1 MPLPIYLYIY
11 TYLFIYSLYIYILYI
26 FVYRRRRICLHMQ
39 YRCVLTWGVST
50 CPCEHMVT
58 QTCRRNYRYSLP
70 WLDIRGFRCTYTVS
84 WVKHKRVGLH
94 VGRLSTT
101 WSVRIDCTS
110 MQGRWGVWTM
120 MSATYSHFAPTAHCV
135 DKSLSA
141 TVHSFTVEA
150 VRCTSIALK
159 FSEKQTVVLPLL
171 EHNVRSRMAV
181 AWGLRLQRTR
191 AS

>member
-1 MPLPIYLYIY
+1 
-11 TYLFIYSLYIYILYI
+11 
-26 FVYRRRRICLHMQ
+26 
-39 YRCVLTWGVST
+39 
-50 CPCEHMVT
+50 
-58 QTCRRNYRYSLP
+58 
-70 WLDIRGFRCTYTVS
+70 
-84 WVKHKRVGLH
+84 
-94 VGRLSTT
+94 
-101 WSVRIDCTS
+101 
-110 MQGRWGVWTM
+110 M

-181 AWGLRLQRTR
+181 A
-191 AS
+191 